1 MPVCLSFL
9 SVLEDLLADIFNE
22 FLIPVLMMAFDFV
35 WDLVYGMIIAFLGDL
50 FFSLWTTLLKVLL
63 ILEKIFDVF
72 SCTTGVYVQNAAGQ
86 MVATSEK
93 VNGYVD
99 VTKSRSLLDVLI
111 RSDPLVNA
119 VFGMTMGAFVL
130 CFIITIFA
138 VIRSMGEGIGELKRP
153 VSHVLRQT
161 AKACV
166 TFALIPIVCIFMVKL
181 AGTVI
186 AVTQMN
192 LPENI
197 EGKME
202 RDAMSLASEAL
213 SNNTGKPRRGSKQS
227 SIEKAIAAVRT
238 QTSNAETRTC
248 DLIYFLIVKD
258 ALRNPANQQYY
269 MSGQHFQNS
278 TVAKEDVDLA
288 SINWLYAFFETLLV
302 IIIYLKLIIECMARI
317 FMILILFVVSP
328 YFVALMPLDDG
339 AKFKRWKEMF
349 VGFSISV
356 FGPIIA
362 MKTYMVLLP
371 YVVTNSTLNLGF
383 KAGNFYE
390 AKALMDNTMNSA
402 LGLSTNSL
410 PAVGMTEQIFRL
422 FFIAAGGYAVYKS
435 QHLML
440 DLINP
445 EVSKFLAAASAPV
458 DKAVKSGL
466 SAATSGVSSLVQ
478 KGMEQLNGGEGEG
491 DDSGDDS
498 GGGDDG
504 GLGGGSGAGGGK

>member
-1 MPVCLSFL
+1 M
-9 SVLEDLLADIFNE
+9 LEDLLADIFNE

-86 MVATSEK
+86 MVETSVK

-111 RSDPLVNA
+111 RSDPVVNA

-130 CFIITIFA
+130 CFIVTIFA

-181 AGTVI
+181 AGSVI

-202 RDAMSLASEAL
+202 RDAMDLASEAL

-302 IIIYLKLIIECMARI
+302 IIIFLKLIIECMARI

-328 YFVALMPLDDG
+328 YFVAMIPLDDG

-383 KAGNFYE
+383 KTDNFSE

-445 EVSKFLAAASAPV
+445 EVSKFLSAASAPV

-466 SAATSGVSSLVQ
+466 SAATSGLSSAVQ
-478 KGMEQLNGGEGEG
+478 KGFEQLNQGEG
-491 DDSGDDS
+491 DGDDS
-498 GGGDDG
+498 GGDSGGGDG
-504 GLGGGSGAGGGK
+504 GMIGSGSGSGGEKK

>member
-9 SVLEDLLADIFNE
+9 SILEDLLADIFNK

-35 WDLVYGMIIAFLGDL
+35 WELTAGMILAFLSDL

-72 SCTTGVYVQNAAGQ
+72 SCTTGVYVQNAAGA

-99 VTKSRSLLDVLI
+99 ITKSRSLIDVLI
-111 RSDPLVNA
+111 RSDPIVNA

-130 CFIITIFA
+130 CFIVTIFA
-138 VIRSMGEGIGELKRP
+138 VIRSMGEGLGELKRP

-181 AGTVI
+181 AGSVI

-197 EGKME
+197 AGGGQK
-202 RDAMSLASEAL
+202 DAMTLASDAL
-213 SNNTGKPRRGSKQS
+213 SNNTGLPRRGSKQS
-227 SIEKAIAAVRT
+227 AIEKAIAAVRT
-238 QTSNAETRTC
+238 KTANTETRTC
-248 DLIYFLIVKD
+248 DLIFFLCVKD
-258 ALRNPANQQYY
+258 ALRNPANADYY

-278 TVAKEDVDLA
+278 GIAMEDIDLTKV
-288 SINWLYAFFETLLV
+288 NWLYAFFETLLV
-302 IIIYLKLIIECMARI
+302 IIIFLKLIIECMARV
-317 FMILILFVVSP
+317 FMLLLLFVVSP

-362 MKTYMVLLP
+362 MKTYLVLLP
-371 YVVTNSTLNLGF
+371 YVVTSSTLDLGF
-383 KAGNFYE
+383 KAGNYYE
-390 AKALMDNTMNSA
+390 WSSIVDNTMENMI
-402 LGLSTNSL
+402 GLSTNNL

-422 FFIAAGGYAVYKS
+422 FFIAAGGFAVYKS
-435 QHLML
+435 QNLML

-445 EVSKFLAAASAPV
+445 EVAKFLSASSAPV
-458 DKAVKSGL
+458 DKAIQSGM
-466 SAATSGVSSLVQ
+466 SAATSGISKAVQ
-478 KGMEQLNGGEGEG
+478 KAMGDLGGGGEEEG
-491 DDSGDDS
+491 SDDS
-498 GGGDDG
+498 GGGSE
-504 GLGGGSGAGGGK
+504 GGSGGGGQ